1 MPWDRERPS
10 LPTAALF
17 SPPARALPV
26 LPRTHELP
34 SVLTLLRYSYVLERK
49 TNKWEKTLIPG
60 SKISTLVTQFL

>member
-1 MPWDRERPS
+1 MPWDHEWLS

-17 SPPARALPV
+17 STPTRALAV

-34 SVLTLLRYSYVLERK
+34 LVLTLLGSSYVLGRK